1 MIFYKPSDV
10 LIIPN
15 ISRDSQLQFTP
26 LFLPINKTMSAS
38 VKSNNTGAL
47 IQREAWYRNPT
58 VIWILKAAAINF
70 VLPFFNGVMLGFGEI
85 LANEVIFKYGWFGYA
100 RPQLGINAIPASAT
114 KDFRK
119 SIETQIK
126 HEQKK
131 EKDEL
136 LLLD

>member
-1 MIFYKPSDV
+1 
-10 LIIPN
+10 
-15 ISRDSQLQFTP
+15 
-26 LFLPINKTMSAS
+26 MSVS
-38 VKSNNTGAL
+38 TSPQNGAL

-58 VIWILKAAAINF
+58 FVWILKATAINF

-85 LANEVIFKYGWFGYA
+85 LANEVIFKYGWFGYS
-100 RPQLGINAIPASAT
+100 RPTVGIHASIPASGT
-114 KDFRK
+114 KEYRK

-126 HEQKK
+126 QEQKK

>member
-1 MIFYKPSDV
+1 
-10 LIIPN
+10 
-15 ISRDSQLQFTP
+15 
-26 LFLPINKTMSAS
+26 MSVS
-38 VKSNNTGAL
+38 TRPQNGAL

-58 VIWILKAAAINF
+58 FVWILKATAINF

-85 LANEVIFKYGWFGYA
+85 LANEAIFK
-100 RPQLGINAIPASAT
+100 PTVGIHASIPASGT
-114 KDFRK
+114 KEYRK

>member
-1 MIFYKPSDV
+1 
-10 LIIPN
+10 
-15 ISRDSQLQFTP
+15 
-26 LFLPINKTMSAS
+26 MSVS
-38 VKSNNTGAL
+38 TRPQNGAL

-58 VIWILKAAAINF
+58 FVWILKAAAINF

-85 LANEVIFKYGWFGYA
+85 LANEVIFKYGIHA
-100 RPQLGINAIPASAT
+100 AIPASGT
-114 KDFRK
+114 KEYRK